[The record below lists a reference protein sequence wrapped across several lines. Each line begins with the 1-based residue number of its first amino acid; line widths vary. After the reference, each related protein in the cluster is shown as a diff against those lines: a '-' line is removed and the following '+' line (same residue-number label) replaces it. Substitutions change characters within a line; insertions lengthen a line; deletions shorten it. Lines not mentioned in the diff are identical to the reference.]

1 MKASLRIPVFRRL
14 LAAYAF
20 NELAWA
26 VGTLALAV
34 LVYRR
39 TGSALGS
46 TGFFLCAQVLPAL
59 LSPLLV
65 ARLDRRPP
73 ARVLPAL
80 YAVEAVL
87 FGVLAWM
94 TSRFALEA
102 VLVLALADGAV
113 AITARSLASAARATI
128 LKPHDLLQEGNALTN
143 AAFSACYMA
152 GPLLGGVVVA
162 AGGTIAALLANCCFF
177 AVMSVLLAT
186 AGLPAAGA
194 EQSGPSTGRVRAALE
209 HVRQD
214 HWLRVMMALQ
224 AVGMVIFTI
233 SIPVEVVFAQH
244 SLHAG
249 AGGYG
254 ALMSAW
260 GAGAVAGSGAY
271 ARWRRRSAGTLI
283 STSAVALG
291 LGFAV
296 LAVAP
301 SLWVALIGAAVGGA
315 GNSIEWVAARTV
327 IQERTSEHWM
337 ALVMSFADSVSQ
349 LAPGLGILL
358 GGVIT
363 TLADPRLAFAVAA
376 VGSLSFA
383 VIAAGLLRPA
393 RIASLDQDSP
403 QRAGSGGQDVT
414 SAPPSRSLA

>member
-59 LSPLLV
+59 LSPPLV

-102 VLVLALADGAV
+102 VLALALADGVV
-113 AITARSLASAARATI
+113 AITARSLTSASRATI

-177 AVMSVLLAT
+177 AVMSALLAT
-186 AGLPAAGA
+186 AGLPTAV

-214 HWLRVMMALQ
+214 RWLKLMMALQ
-224 AVGMVIFTI
+224 AVGMVVFTI

-244 SLHAG
+244 TLHAG

-283 STSAVALG
+283 ATSAVALG

-315 GNSIEWVAARTV
+315 GNSIEWVAARTA
-327 IQERTSEHWM
+327 IQERTSERWM
-337 ALVMSFADSVSQ
+337 ALVMSFADSISQ

-383 VIAAGLLRPA
+383 VIAAGLLRPT
-393 RIASLDQDSP
+393 RMASVDRDP
-403 QRAGSGGQDVT
+403 PPRAGPGGPDITPAQPT
-414 SAPPSRSLA
+414 RSLA